1 MTVADRVHD
10 LVLPLLVERDLDL
23 YDIEVSGRDLKV
35 VVDRPAGGLDL
46 DVLADAT
53 RAVSRALD
61 EADPIA
67 GAYTL
72 EVSSPGLERK
82 LRTPRHFARAV
93 GETVRVKLTP
103 AAGDAREGERRLEGE
118 ITAADDDGV
127 TLRTTDGDETRLAY
141 DDIDR
146 ARTVFAWGPAPKPGK
161 GRRPSAPTAR
171 AGAGAAGTTT
181 DEKRDQRP

>member
-1 MTVADRVHD
+1 MTVADRVRD
-10 LVLPLLVERDLDL
+10 IVLPLLTERELDL
-23 YDIEVSGRDLKV
+23 YDIEVAGPVLKV
-35 VVDRPAGGLDL
+35 VVDRPADLDL

-72 EVSSPGLERK
+72 EVSSPGLERR

-93 GETVRVKLTP
+93 GESVKVKLTSAGG
-103 AAGDAREGERRLEGE
+103 AAHGGERRLEGE
-118 ITAADDDGV
+118 VVAADDDGV
-127 TLRTTDGDETRLAY
+127 TVRTADGDERLAY

-146 ARTVFAWGPAPKPGK
+146 ARTVFAWGPPEKPGK
-161 GRRPSAPTAR
+161 GRRPAAAKAGGAPA
-171 AGAGAAGTTT
+171 TTIDDDKR
-181 DEKRDQRP
+181 DEKP

>member
-1 MTVADRVHD
+1 MSTADRVRD
-10 LVLPLLVERDLDL
+10 LVLPLLAERDLDL
-23 YDIEVSGRDLKV
+23 YDIEVSGRDLRV

-46 DVLADAT
+46 DLLADAT

-61 EADPIA
+61 DADPIA

-82 LRTPRHFARAV
+82 LRTPGHFVRAV

-103 AAGDAREGERRLEGE
+103 AGGATRGGERRLEGE

-127 TLRTTDGDETRLAY
+127 TLRTAGGDDVRLAH

-161 GRRPSAPTAR
+161 GPRRSA
-171 AGAGAAGTTT
+171 AGARTGAGEATTT
-181 DEKRDQRP
+181 DEKRDQTP

>member
-1 MTVADRVHD
+1 MTAADRVRE
-10 LVLPLLVERDLDL
+10 LVLPLLADRDLDL
-23 YDIEVSGRDLKV
+23 YDVELSGRDLRV

-61 EADPIA
+61 DADPIA

-82 LRTPRHFARAV
+82 LRTPAHFTRAV

-103 AAGDAREGERRLEGE
+103 AAGEARGGERRLEGE
-118 ITAADDDGV
+118 ITAADDAGI
-127 TLRTTDGDETRLAY
+127 TLRTDGGDERVAY

-146 ARTVFAWGPAPKPGK
+146 ARTVFVWGPAPKPGK
-161 GRRPSAPTAR
+161 QPT
-171 AGAGAAGTTT
+171 
-181 DEKRDQRP
+181 EKKDQRR